1 MATVVIKL
9 DGVDITA
16 DVVFAQPTNFRSLA
30 DGQPGTAVVLI
41 DDEQQA
47 YTPDDIRTG
56 MTLELFIDGQ
66 REWDGWAFKVR
77 RAWPLPVDDTSQ
89 PVTVPR
95 FWIIEGYDRNI
106 LFQKR
111 FMYRIDD
118 PANNEGFTIWP
129 TDTSDKQAID
139 FALNNYVDL
148 SGDDLDIESG
158 IEQVA
163 SPGPFE
169 EFTLGYVSAPLGVLF
184 DDAAKIT
191 GAVFYI
197 DPDRVLRYIDD
208 RTVTAPF
215 VLSDAPTA
223 GQVGYREAEAARDY
237 TDAGNEALIWG
248 AGLGS
253 ADPVFAK
260 YTDTDRVALHGL
272 WQYGEVYVGAWKQ
285 QTVNRRART
294 YVEGSPSHRRGHND
308 PVPVVTCSL
317 FTPGIRVGHVVDF
330 RMTTFDYQED
340 LPVRSSTITFL
351 TPTEPRW
358 DIELTLRVDTPFGV
372 PDLWK
377 FAFPSPFDISETI
390 PPEGPG
396 GIGGA
401 SPMTYVL
408 GTFFS
413 DGANGPT
420 FEGLYAQS
428 AGDRAFISAFADDG
442 PPTWNLLMNDDM
454 LGAVGTY
461 RHPDDDPYP
470 SGPFPATE
478 ELEVWSAAAD
488 ATGLYVNSFAQVAS
502 AGWDS
507 SWVGIH
513 KYSPDGTPLWT
524 TFMSQSFFSGDGQ
537 MVLAD
542 GYLYLFWGGDGN
554 LLQLDPGTGSVM
566 FFRELLTGP
575 DSGLGHVETSYGY
588 WPNTPPASPYNYL
601 VGSGYRINAYN
612 ESPWRYY
619 GFTVGVWPLWLWDP
633 SAGVNGFEQREWVG
647 VGPRLDQYGIRA
659 KIEFGNAD
667 TVQIFDFTTL
677 PGYTGSGSIPAYSV
691 DCPIEGADASLVG
704 QHASGEWFD
713 ISDDSNIRMAS
724 PGGITVD
731 HTTAASAIWEDLD
744 DPTTEWLITTE
755 EFFHDRSFYAGLAKG
770 PGDTYYM
777 VSRPIA
783 RTGVT
788 VTGFYQV
795 HRYGPT
801 GGPQATADVSV
812 FSTSTRSFR
821 LVTHPDRGKFYLIR
835 REASTWYLDEWDG
848 STMTF
853 IKNIVTKTSGASQA
867 IADGVGVDES
877 TGNIIVYS
885 GSGQY
890 GGYSPDG
897 AALWTLAP
905 AFTYTGASMAAF
917 SGKAS
922 VAGSEFHGSPDFFDS
937 PVLLEIDGATGGV
950 IVAPRG
956 WAADAVWDALP
967 TAVASSSGGGGTGQL
982 VTNIPIYDNAE
993 HAGAQYYI
1001 TQYPYA
1007 AGSLV
1012 VYFQGIRLRP
1022 NVDYIE
1028 TDPTTGEFR
1037 ILGDRD
1043 ISSSLLV
1050 KYTRAGS
1057 VPTSSGGEVYR
1068 PAPQL
1073 QYGWGTPMDGYNAIF
1088 ACSAMALDRHT
1099 LGANTAF
1106 AGTPRNTPPNHRGF
1120 QSDQSTG
1127 GGLDDVETAWSAG
1140 WGETFYG
1147 WGIQSW
1153 SAFVT
1158 HIDAR
1163 QGAVLQGI
1171 YSNLPAS
1178 KRLSNFTGAHA
1189 IYINERFAN
1198 GNFWGIDPLYRYPT
1212 LYTTDEL
1219 KAYAAGIVI
1228 GADTVGYGSVSAG
1241 YTKVT

>member
-47 YTPDDIRTG
+47 YIPDDIRAG

-223 GQVGYREAEAARDY
+223 GQVGYREAEAAKDY

-272 WQYGEVYVGAWKQ
+272 WQYGELYVGAWQQ

-294 YVEGSPSHRRGHND
+294 YVEGSPSHRRGHNE

-330 RMTTFDYQED
+330 RMTTYDYQEA

-351 TPTEPRW
+351 SPTEPRW
-358 DIELTLRVDTPFGV
+358 DFELTLRVDTPFGV

-377 FAFPSPFDISETI
+377 LKFPPPFDISETI

-396 GIGGA
+396 SLPGTATDLLIDHFDQTYDDEYIIATAENTSTGTVHVHDLPEGSSVAGRKLVMFIIHDYTVVGPSNFPMEGKGWTRIGSVQSMGTMWGAVYHKTTTGTEGDTITINTDSAGVPFNAFVHTYITLLWGNTVQGAFQGVSGIPPTLNPTWAEADDTIWFTWTVVGNDPFIQKPVTGLEVHSGSGDDTEGNTLLWSVHRFLDDA
-401 SPMTYVL
+401 TTHSWSS
-408 GTFFS
+408 S
-413 DGANGPT
+413 DRYGSLNDGNVVRVWTVAIRGNTPT
-420 FEGLYAQS
+420 FYTPGPEITGAPWPGGNPYIFGGSVQIADSELSFLDTAESQQ
-428 AGDRAFISAFADDG
+428 FARLHSNVMYTIDDQ
-442 PPTWNLLMNDDM
+442 
-454 LGAVGTY
+454 
-461 RHPDDDPYP
+461 
-470 SGPFPATE
+470 
-478 ELEVWSAAAD
+478 
-488 ATGLYVNSFAQVAS
+488 TGE
-502 AGWDS
+502 
-507 SWVGIH
+507 IT
-513 KYSPDGTPLWT
+513 GTPGVA
-524 TFMSQSFFSGDGQ
+524 QGDFFSGTLTPPGPWEDLPFDLLVKFRYSQTGTRGGSLYLIPLFIELDPDGVEAQ
-537 MVLAD
+537 LAPFSTRAAWMSEMRVGLWWNDSDVIFGTDPTVMDIENAASGGTGILPSLQTDPFPDDFEDGVDHKEKSAPWQHRWQRNAPGASSTWPVLAPETD
-542 GYLYLFWGGDGN
+542 YYFRIRYGGEIHDA
-554 LLQLDPGTGSVM
+554 TAHS
-566 FFRELLTGP
+566 LT
-575 DSGLGHVETSYGY
+575 
-588 WPNTPPASPYNYL
+588 
-601 VGSGYRINAYN
+601 
-612 ESPWRYY
+612 
-619 GFTVGVWPLWLWDP
+619 
-633 SAGVNGFEQREWVG
+633 
-647 VGPRLDQYGIRA
+647 IRA
-659 KIEFGNAD
+659 KYWEVGLAEPSEWTLEDVMPMYKAWAD
-667 TVQIFDFTTL
+667 TYLGYPNVTGFGGLTTSYRDL
-677 PGYTGSGSIPAYSV
+677 YILATGDAGTVVYVDAMWAYGSGS
-691 DCPIEGADASLVG
+691 GVG
-704 QHASGEWFD
+704 
-713 ISDDSNIRMAS
+713 
-724 PGGITVD
+724 T
-731 HTTAASAIWEDLD
+731 
-744 DPTTEWLITTE
+744 
-755 EFFHDRSFYAGLAKG
+755 
-770 PGDTYYM
+770 
-777 VSRPIA
+777 
-783 RTGVT
+783 
-788 VTGFYQV
+788 
-795 HRYGPT
+795 
-801 GGPQATADVSV
+801 
-812 FSTSTRSFR
+812 
-821 LVTHPDRGKFYLIR
+821 
-835 REASTWYLDEWDG
+835 
-848 STMTF
+848 
-853 IKNIVTKTSGASQA
+853 IVT
-867 IADGVGVDES
+867 D
-877 TGNIIVYS
+877 
-885 GSGQY
+885 
-890 GGYSPDG
+890 
-897 AALWTLAP
+897 
-905 AFTYTGASMAAF
+905 
-917 SGKAS
+917 
-922 VAGSEFHGSPDFFDS
+922 
-937 PVLLEIDGATGGV
+937 
-950 IVAPRG
+950 
-956 WAADAVWDALP
+956 
-967 TAVASSSGGGGTGQL
+967 
-982 VTNIPIYDNAE
+982 IPIYDNAE

-1022 NVDYIE
+1022 NVDYVE
-1028 TDPTTGEFR
+1028 TDSTTGEFR

-1043 ISSSLLV
+1043 VSSSLLV

-1057 VPTSSGGEVYR
+1057 VPTSSGGGVYR
-1068 PAPQL
+1068 PEPQL
-1073 QYGWGTPMDGYNAIF
+1073 QYGWGTPMDGYNALF

-1106 AGTPRNTPPNHRGF
+1106 TGTPRNTPPNHRGF